1 MQCENPEVLSAM
13 PGCGACAVGALKPI
27 YGLRN
32 ARMWRTRSRNTKP
45 GSEDRDTR
53 MSRMRTDRLKPT
65 NSPCNTRMRRKRI
78 ADKQP
83 EVAPEQTGSGPRKGS
98 DATAEAAAAEAKR
111 CAYVRPTRRRKW
123 RLRRPEVKAAIADYG
138 TNEVLKGFF
147 YMRTIK
153 GGVGRG

>member
-1 MQCENPEVLSAM
+1 M
-13 PGCGACAVGALKPI
+13 
-27 YGLRN
+27 
-32 ARMWRTRSRNTKP
+32 RSD
-45 GSEDRDTR
+45 G
-53 MSRMRTDRLKPT
+53 LKPT